1 MTLYP
6 IYILVCIVIVLHV
19 LASIYIATRQNLE
32 QFQIVGKIVSIWFI
46 PFLVSISIDLLY
58 KNQGKSSRAA
68 GNANNYRGNPITHYE
83 SRVIQ
88 MLNSIK

>member
-58 KNQGKSSRAA
+58 KIKESLPVPRVT
-68 GNANNYRGNPITHYE
+68 PTITE
-83 SRVIQ
+83 VIP
-88 MLNSIK
+88 SHITEVE